1 MVLDKLFRNEVLVEQ
16 RLRGHQIKGALQWL
30 EQVFAPPLTPPV
42 LKHTS
47 SYTLTTAYPVQAVRQ
62 ASHLVAKIPPAGASH
77 EIAVA
82 VSAEI
87 AVAVASP
94 AESGIIHI
102 HQTPI

>member
-1 MVLDKLFRNEVLVEQ
+1 MV
-16 RLRGHQIKGALQWL
+16 
-30 EQVFAPPLTPPV
+30 
-42 LKHTS
+42 KHTS

-94 AESGIIHI
+94 AEIGII
-102 HQTPI
+102 TYPIKHL